1 MSGSVL
7 SHFAMDKD
15 PFKGARH
22 IARQNNCPTNDTRR
36 MVDCLRELPVE
47 KLISDENKLQ
57 SIRATARD
65 FVSGFADLL
74 GAGPVVEG
82 PNDRR

>member
-1 MSGSVL
+1 
-7 SHFAMDKD
+7 
-15 PFKGARH
+15 
-22 IARQNNCPTNDTRR
+22 

-47 KLISDENKLQ
+47 KLIGVENKLQ

-74 GAGPVVEG
+74 GVGPVVEG